1 MTTYR
6 DNTTES
12 CRISVTLWTHRSTFD
27 VDNGAFH
34 MMSKQELTL
43 GEKETIQKSKEPT
56 VIATANGK
64 AEATE
69 EATVHVNDLGRFTAV
84 LYWVYHAK
92 KWATPTNGKRESL
105 HH

>member
-1 MTTYR
+1 
-6 DNTTES
+6 
-12 CRISVTLWTHRSTFD
+12 
-27 VDNGAFH
+27 

-64 AEATE
+64 AESTE

-84 LYWVYHAK
+84 L
-92 KWATPTNGKRESL
+92 SL
-105 HH
+105 GLSCEEMWYSSERDSIIGLKI